1 MGFLE
6 GLSLSGATGGAYVAE
21 SMAPEEGVVRI
32 PFEIAGGIAPQL
44 VFGSVVK
51 NRANA
56 TIDKIAKKDK
66 TFAKNYATLKKLRN
80 KVERDLKARGV
91 DLDDEVDDIVAKFKK
106 LKR

>member
-1 MGFLE
+1 MAKYKNLKPEIIEGFLDK
-6 GLSLSGATGGAYVAE
+6 
-21 SMAPEEGVVRI
+21 
-32 PFEIAGGIAPQL
+32 

-56 TIDKIAKKDK
+56 TINKIAKKDK

-91 DLDDEVDDIVAKFKK
+91 DLDDEVDDILARFDK